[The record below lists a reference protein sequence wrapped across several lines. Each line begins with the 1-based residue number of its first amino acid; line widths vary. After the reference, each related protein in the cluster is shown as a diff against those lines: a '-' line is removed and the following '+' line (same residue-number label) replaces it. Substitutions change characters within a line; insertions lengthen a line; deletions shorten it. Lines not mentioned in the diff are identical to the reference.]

1 MPEGPQAAPASGA
14 TLAVWRRDS
23 TIGLLSGAL
32 LFGGPI
38 SVAHLL
44 HNWVESPV
52 TGLASLVLFALLY
65 GCAVGA
71 ALCALGW
78 LLRLA
83 AFPRFRLTG
92 DPAVWAACLLNLAV
106 FQPVVFYGLTYE
118 QVPWFEPRTFGGMA
132 LFLIA
137 TGILLGSVVC
147 VATLVVAAGV
157 RRLAGAGQLRRLLVA
172 AAAVLVAAHVALPI
186 AFRLLPETKP
196 ASFDPATLVARP
208 GPPVA
213 LLGFDGL
220 DPDLLLE
227 LIDDGQLPNLSE
239 FVQDGTFGRLE
250 TYSGANSA
258 VIWASLYTGES
269 PDRHRVHDFYRV
281 RFPGSGAGLFPV
293 HRTYFKELIDLFA
306 WAPGI
311 SRRFVNRLDL
321 PSPPIWEIADRA
333 GVPTAV
339 VDGYFYSFPAQPQL
353 DPGSRLLAYGLN
365 DTLASPGNAGVPR
378 ASVPAANGAAPA
390 SSSAPGNAGVSPASG
405 PVDSTVAW
413 FAQPPD
419 LPPEVE
425 AAAASQPDLAWQSRA
440 AVALLEDRAR
450 RGQAPPRF
458 FSLYTHEPD
467 TVSHQRW
474 RWAEPERFPFVSRAG
489 IDEHG
494 QSVADVYRRI
504 DALVGELRRALGP
517 ETVFVIASDH
527 GQSPTF
533 VHRLYTQH
541 RHGPDGVLLLHGPG
555 IRRGHRLDSSQVLD
569 VFPTVLALLG
579 LPMPADTEGRV
590 LDDAFTEPPDLG
602 SHSRVATYR
611 GAWQPVD
618 TVGGPDI
625 ERTRQEIERLK
636 AMGYL

>member
-1 MPEGPQAAPASGA
+1 MREGPQVAPASGA

-38 SVAHLL
+38 SIAHLL
-44 HNWVESPV
+44 HNRVESPV
-52 TGLASLVLFALLY
+52 TALASLVLFALLY
-65 GCAVGA
+65 GCGVGA
-71 ALCALGW
+71 ALGALGW
-78 LLRLA
+78 LLRVA

-92 DPAVWAACLLNLAV
+92 DPAVLAACLLNQAF

-118 QVPWFEPRTFGGMA
+118 QVPWFEPRSFSGMA

-137 TGILLGSVVC
+137 AGILLGSVVWL
-147 VATLVVAAGV
+147 ATLAVAAGI
-157 RRLAGAGQLRRLLVA
+157 RRLAAGGQFRRLLA
-172 AAAVLVAAHVALPI
+172 AGAAVLAAAHLALPI
-186 AFRLLPETKP
+186 AFRLSPEAEP
-196 ASFDPATLVARP
+196 APFDPAALIAHP
-208 GPPVA
+208 GQPVA

-227 LIDDGQLPNLSE
+227 LIDDDQLPNLAE
-239 FVQDGTFGRLE
+239 FVREGAFGRLD
-250 TYSGANSA
+250 TFPGANSA

-269 PDRHRVHDFYRV
+269 PARHRVHDFYRV
-281 RFPGSGAGLFPV
+281 RFPGAGAGLFPV
-293 HRTYFKELIDLFA
+293 HRTYFKELIDRLA

-321 PSPPIWEIADRA
+321 RSPPIWEIADRA

-365 DTLASPGNAGVPR
+365 DALASSGNADASPGNAGVR
-378 ASVPAANGAAPA
+378 
-390 SSSAPGNAGVSPASG
+390 PASG
-405 PVDSTVAW
+405 SADPTLAW

-419 LPPEVE
+419 LPSEIE
-425 AAAASQPDLAWQSRA
+425 GAAAGHADLAWQSRA
-440 AVALLEDRAR
+440 AVALLEHRAR
-450 RGQAPPRF
+450 RGQTPPRF

-474 RWAEPERFPFVSRAG
+474 RWAEPERFPFVSRPG

-555 IRRGHRLDSSQVLD
+555 VRRGHRLDSSHVLD

-579 LPMPADTEGRV
+579 LPVPADTEGKV
-590 LDDAFTEPPDLG
+590 LDGAFEAAPGAG
-602 SHSRVATYR
+602 SRARIPTYR
-611 GAWQPVD
+611 GAWEPVD
-618 TVGGPDI
+618 TVGGTDV

>member
-1 MPEGPQAAPASGA
+1 MREGPQAAPASGA

-44 HNWVESPV
+44 HNRVESPV
-52 TGLASLVLFALLY
+52 TALASLVLFALLY
-65 GCAVGA
+65 GCGVGA
-71 ALCALGW
+71 VLGALGW
-78 LLRLA
+78 LLRVA

-92 DPAVWAACLLNLAV
+92 DPVVWAACLLNLAV

-118 QVPWFEPRTFGGMA
+118 QVPWFEPRTYGGMA

-137 TGILLGSVVC
+137 AGIVLGSVVWL
-147 VATLVVAAGV
+147 ATLMVAAGV
-157 RRLAGAGQLRRLLVA
+157 RRLAAGGQLRRLVAA
-172 AAAVLVAAHVALPI
+172 AAAVLVAVHVALPI
-186 AFRLLPETKP
+186 AFRLLAETNAAP
-196 ASFDPATLVARP
+196 FDPAKLVAHP
-208 GPPVA
+208 APPVA
-213 LLGFDGL
+213 LLGFDGM

-227 LIDDGQLPNLSE
+227 LIDDDQLPNLAD
-239 FVQDGTFGRLE
+239 FVENGTFARLE
-250 TYSGANSA
+250 TFPGANSA
-258 VIWASLYTGES
+258 VIWASLYTGEA

-293 HRTYFKELIDLFA
+293 HRTYFKELVDLLA

-321 PSPPIWEIADRA
+321 PSPPVWEIADRA

-365 DTLASPGNAGVPR
+365 DTLASPGNAGV
-378 ASVPAANGAAPA
+378 
-390 SSSAPGNAGVSPASG
+390 SPASG
-405 PVDSTVAW
+405 AESSLSTTTAW

-425 AAAASQPDLAWQSRA
+425 AAAAGQPDLAWQSRA

-450 RGQAPPRF
+450 GGQAPPRF

-474 RWAEPERFPFVSRAG
+474 RWSEPERFPFVSPTG
-489 IDEHG
+489 IDDHG
-494 QSVADVYRRI
+494 EAVADVYRRI

-527 GQSPTF
+527 GQAPTF

-555 IRRGHRLDSSQVLD
+555 VRRGHRLGSSQVLD

-579 LPMPADTEGRV
+579 LPVPADAEGRV
-590 LDDAFTEPPDLG
+590 LAEAFELPADLD
-602 SHSRVATYR
+602 SSARIATYR
-611 GAWQPVD
+611 GAWQPVN
-618 TVGGPDI
+618 TVGGRDV
-625 ERTRQEIERLK
+625 ERTRKEIERLK